1 MGMGDS
7 GTGFRLIVVAE
18 KIGFGSRF
26 EEVLGR
32 TVEDK
37 EDEAGHE
44 ADESEREEEEVA
56 DDEDDEEVVES
67 LSTNSTNESRYSNCS
82 IASNRYHIFA
92 IFSSNVNGASEISSF
107 KAKLSTIVCKAFIFN
122 FSYLVSISKDS

>member
-7 GTGFRLIVVAE
+7 GTGFRLIVVAGE
-18 KIGFGSRF
+18 IGFGSRF

-32 TVEDK
+32 TV